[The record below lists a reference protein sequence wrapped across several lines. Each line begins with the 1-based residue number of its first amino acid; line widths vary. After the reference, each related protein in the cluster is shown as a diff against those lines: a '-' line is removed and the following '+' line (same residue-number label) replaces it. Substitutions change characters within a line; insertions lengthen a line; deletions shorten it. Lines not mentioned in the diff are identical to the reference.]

1 MLAYFDTNVFDNLI
15 KKTNGVTDADQRQ
28 LGAAVSSGQLTIVVS
43 HINIRET
50 LAAFH
55 SRPEIVST
63 QLRLIVNMADWDRF
77 VRFSSE
83 ILEDDVRH
91 FAFNG
96 ERANSPFEGNR
107 QAAHIRSVLWSIVEG
122 QIGLRELEA
131 TIGEDRDQKTA
142 FLASVKKSR
151 AEAAGEVEEFR
162 KANHIPSFEQFFEDG
177 AEAHVRAFIESFGI
191 AEECKRR
198 GLDKLLRIPSIRALV
213 GLGMSFMYGIM
224 VDKISPRRS
233 DSRDL
238 QHAVCAAAAA
248 DIFVTHDEELAFL
261 LNRVPIK
268 RLQVLRLHQLLE
280 DGHCS
285 S

>member
-1 MLAYFDTNVFDNLI
+1 
-15 KKTNGVTDADQRQ
+15 
-28 LGAAVSSGQLTIVVS
+28 
-43 HINIRET
+43 
-50 LAAFH
+50 
-55 SRPEIVST
+55 
-63 QLRLIVNMADWDRF
+63 MADWDRF

-107 QAAHIRSVLWSIVEG
+107 QAAHIRSVLCSIVDG

-131 TIGEDRDQKTA
+131 TIGEDHDQKTA

-162 KANHIPSFEQFFEDG
+162 KANDIPSFEEFFEDG
-177 AEAHVRAFIESFGI
+177 AEAHVRAFVESFDI

-198 GLDKLLRIPSIRALV
+198 GPDKLLRIPSVRALV

-224 VDKISPRRS
+224 VDKISPTRS

-248 DIFVTHDEELAFL
+248 DIFVTHDEDLAFL

-268 RLQVLRLHQLLE
+268 GLQVLRLHELLE
-280 DGHCS
+280 EGRRDLTQS
-285 S
+285 VER